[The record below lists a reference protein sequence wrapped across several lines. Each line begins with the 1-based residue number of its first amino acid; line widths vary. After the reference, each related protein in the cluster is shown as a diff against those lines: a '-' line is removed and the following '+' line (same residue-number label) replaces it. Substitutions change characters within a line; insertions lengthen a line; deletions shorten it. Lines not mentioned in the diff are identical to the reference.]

1 VRILFTNN
9 TLRWRAGSELYTLD
23 LARRLLARGHRP
35 IAFSTSLG
43 PVAEELR
50 RATIPVVDDLA
61 KLSEPPDIIHAQHHF
76 EAMIA
81 LLHFPGVPALFV
93 CHGWLP
99 WEETPLLFPRIL
111 RYVAVDDTTLDRL
124 ELEAGIPADRIERF
138 LSFVDLDRFRPRP
151 PLPERPAKALVFS
164 NQAREES
171 FLPVVREACSR
182 RGIALDVAGL
192 AAGHVIDR
200 PEEVLPAYDLVFA
213 KARCALEALAVGN
226 AVVLCDHTGSG
237 PLVTSAGLDRLRPL
251 NFGVRTL
258 REPLSPEALGR
269 EIDRYDPADAARVSA
284 RIREE
289 AGLDASVDR
298 YLDLY
303 ARILA
308 EHRGRPS
315 SPLEESRAAA
325 AYVRWLDVQVKQCHD
340 LALERHNLTLAR
352 DHLASKLDQLTSERD
367 QLTSEHDRLASA
379 SHDLA
384 SDNDRLRTELAQIVG
399 SASWRWRERLVRIK
413 IVRRLYRWLRQ
424 LDG

>member
-1 VRILFTNN
+1 MKVLFTNN

-99 WEETPLLFPRIL
+99 WEETPLLFPRIV
-111 RYVAVDDTTLDRL
+111 RYVAVDGPTLDRL
-124 ELEAGIPADRIERF
+124 ELEAGIPAGRIERF

-151 PLPERPAKALVFS
+151 PLPERPARALVFS

-171 FLPVVREACSR
+171 FLPAVREACSR

-192 AAGHVIDR
+192 AAGRVIDR

-237 PLVTSAGLDRLRPL
+237 PLVASSELDRLRPL
-251 NFGVRTL
+251 NFGIRTL

-308 EHRGRPS
+308 EHQGRPS

-340 LALERHNLTLAR
+340 LALERHNLAQAR
-352 DHLASKLDQLTSERD
+352 DRLASELDQLTSEHD
-367 QLTSEHDRLASA
+367 QLTSERDRLASA

-384 SDNDRLRTELAQIVG
+384 SNNDRLRTELAQIVG

>member
-1 VRILFTNN
+1 MKILFTNN

-99 WEETPLLFPRIL
+99 WEETPLRFPRIL
-111 RYVAVDDTTLDRL
+111 RYVAVDDTTRDRL
-124 ELEAGIPADRIERF
+124 ELEAGIPAGRIERF

-151 PLPERPAKALVFS
+151 PLPERPARALVFS
-164 NQAREES
+164 NQVREEG
-171 FLPVVREACSR
+171 FLPAVREACSR
-182 RGIALDVAGL
+182 RRIALDVAGL
-192 AAGHVIDR
+192 AAGRVIDR
-200 PEEVLPAYDLVFA
+200 PEEALPAYDLVFA

-251 NFGVRTL
+251 NFGIRTL
-258 REPLSPEALGR
+258 QGPLSPEALGR

-289 AGLDASVDR
+289 AGLDATADR

-308 EHRGRPS
+308 EHQGRPGP
-315 SPLEESRAAA
+315 SPEEEGPAAA
-325 AYVRWLDVQVKQCHD
+325 AYVRWLDVQVKQRHA
-340 LALERHNLTLAR
+340 LAAENE
-352 DHLASKLDQLTSERD
+352 QLR
-367 QLTSEHDRLASA
+367 A
-379 SHDLA
+379 
-384 SDNDRLRTELAQIVG
+384 ELAWIRG
-399 SASWRWRERLVRIK
+399 SAAWRWRERLVGIK
-413 IVRRLYRWLRQ
+413 TVRRLYRRLRH